1 MTFVAKIDAD
11 GFIVNIVNRV
21 IAGDAVA
28 LEGDEFV
35 APPSAEAS
43 PGFQWKYSANGGW
56 GLVADL
62 RGREFC
68 DPDHPG
74 QCIRIQTLA
83 QAPPHGWVP
92 FDALH
97 EAAQLRTTAHTAI
110 ERWRDTQESEGMF
123 FEHAG
128 RRWDGGLIVRQ
139 RLQPVLLL
147 PALPPGFF
155 WTDAGNADVPMDM
168 PALQALAAAHE
179 QALVIR
185 GFEIHAR
192 QRAMKNALD
201 AMTRDELLAFAPGWP
216 IEPIT
221 TGDQ

>member
-1 MTFVAKIDAD
+1 MTFIARIDAD
-11 GFIVNIVNRV
+11 GFILNIVNSV
-21 IAGDAVA
+21 LADENMV
-28 LEGDEFV
+28 LEGPDFV
-35 APPSAEAS
+35 AAPGGEAPPS
-43 PGFQWKYSANGGW
+43 FQWQYSHKTGW

-62 RGREFC
+62 RGSEFC

-74 QCIRIQTLA
+74 QCIRIQTLT

-97 EAAQLRTTAHTAI
+97 EAAQLRTTAHAAI
-110 ERWRDTQESEGMF
+110 ERWRDTQESAGMF